1 MEKLSREEEKSLILK
16 SKNGDSGAMSEIYNY
31 FKDELLN
38 SALKFLKNRDI
49 AEDIVSETFINF
61 FKSIDKFDPRY
72 PIRPWL
78 YKIMKNEATSYMM
91 KHGKTIQLDYE
102 ILNYEFSEPSKEEEV
117 FITEEANCLK
127 KGLIELNKEEKE
139 ILEYFYFKT
148 LSIKDISIILS
159 IPEGTVKSRL
169 FNARNS
175 LSIKIKEIT
184 ENKRRKNE

>member
-1 MEKLSREEEKSLILK
+1 MEKLSREEEKNLILK
-16 SKNGDSGAMSEIYNY
+16 SKKGDSGSMSEIYNY
-31 FKDELLN
+31 FKEELFN

-49 AEDIVSETFINF
+49 AEDITSETFINF
-61 FKSIDKFDPRY
+61 FKSVDKFDPRY

-78 YKIMKNEATSYMM
+78 YKIMKNEAISYMM

-102 ILNYEFSEPSKEEEV
+102 IFNYEFSEPSKEEEV

-127 KGLIELNKEEKE
+127 EGIIGLNKEEKE
-139 ILEYFYFKT
+139 ILEYLYFNT

-175 LSIKIKEIT
+175 LSIKIKEIIK
-184 ENKRRKNE
+184 NKGKK